1 MVGLKILSDCKRVV
15 LVDVWLPT
23 SKVLIFIGVALYIT
37 NSYAFTETEDATI
50 NADLVL
56 NGVLKKGSD
65 CKAKFTKAGTLC
77 ISSTIQAE
85 STLSNAIKACG
96 DKQARVCA
104 HEDIIYAC
112 QNEENILDD
121 LMDDK
126 DKISDDI
133 LLGAHGANGEWVK
146 IDKARVNN
154 PDIKE
159 RWRSD
164 CTAEYISRLEI
175 DYKQEYKYYCC
186 Y

>member
-15 LVDVWLPT
+15 LVDVWLPP

-37 NSYAFTETEDATI
+37 NSYAFTETGDATI

-56 NGVLKKGSD
+56 NGVLKKGST

-77 ISSTIQAE
+77 ISSTIQGQ

-112 QNEENILDD
+112 QNGENILDD
-121 LMDDK
+121 LMDDE

-133 LLGAHGANGEWVK
+133 LLGTHGANGAWVK
-146 IDKARVNN
+146 IDKIRIG
-154 PDIKE
+154 DSKIE
-159 RWRSD
+159 DDWRRD